1 MMSLVAEQNLKEG
14 KDYGQECKGD
24 AMCLGGSR
32 PRPPAPPPPTI
43 EEKEEKMEQEAVKE
57 VETQKRVD
65 ARQEVL
71 EENITTKRKGTGR
84 RSLLRGSGGGIGF
97 YNEYER

>member
-24 AMCLGGSR
+24 AMCLGGGR
-32 PRPPAPPPPTI
+32 PSPPPPTV
-43 EEKEEKMEQEAVKE
+43 EEKEEKMEREAVQE
-57 VETQKRVD
+57 VETQKRAD
-65 ARQEVL
+65 ARQDVL
-71 EENITTKRKGTGR
+71 EENITAKRKGTGR

-97 YNEYER
+97 YNEYNR

>member
-1 MMSLVAEQNLKEG
+1 MMSLIAEQNLKDEQA
-14 KDYGQECKGD
+14 YGQECKESL
-24 AMCLGGSR
+24 MCLPRGGSSS
-32 PRPPAPPPPTI
+32 PPPPTK
-43 EEKEEKMEQEAVKE
+43 EEKEEEMEREATKE
-57 VETQKRVD
+57 VETQNRAD

-97 YNEYER
+97 YNEYDR